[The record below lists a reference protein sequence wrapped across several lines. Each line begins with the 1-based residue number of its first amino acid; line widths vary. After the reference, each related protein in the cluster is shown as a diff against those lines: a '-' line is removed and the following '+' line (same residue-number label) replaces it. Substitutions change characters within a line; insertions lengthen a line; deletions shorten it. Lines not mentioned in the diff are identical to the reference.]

1 MPLIGTFTFYLR
13 RRAQVKTRTV
23 SNQLLNG
30 QQVPIIWFRFL
41 VQATWDIFHFSENI
55 SKSNDQWVKQLPTW
69 SLEISFTGK
78 NSDNFSYFRKHQWID
93 FFIIIHI
100 IINKVD
106 AEFSLKLQL
115 TLSRGL
121 NFPSILFTYHP
132 WAVVNT
138 IVEGSQNG
146 VFCWIRRLAPL
157 MKAPK
162 LMEISAWS
170 YSSHLGK
177 GWDFHLSIINC
188 LDFCQTTINNSS
200 RANHLFDR
208 MLV

>member
-41 VQATWDIFHFSENI
+41 VQANSDIFPFSENI
-55 SKSNDQWVKQLPTW
+55 SKSNDRWVKQLPTW

-138 IVEGSQNG
+138 IVEGSQNS
-146 VFCWIRRLAPL
+146 VFCWKLQNWWEFQPEAKFTLRQRLGFSF
-157 MKAPK
+157 
-162 LMEISAWS
+162 I
-170 YSSHLGK
+170 YHQ
-177 GWDFHLSIINC
+177 LSGFLSNYNK
-188 LDFCQTTINNSS
+188 Q
-200 RANHLFDR
+200 
-208 MLV
+208 